1 MHHLSSGVQ
10 NGIARWTDSADSH
23 RLAGSLLLLLLT
35 SASAEC
41 SVWVWAAPATN
52 NHESQSSLRPSL
64 EKSFTSDQ
72 TGLTTNQSTGTTKL
86 TNERGDTQGP
96 GYPESSH
103 SANNIVP
110 HQSMARLNLENI
122 YHYFKWLFIF
132 TMKIEDCLCL
142 TIKFLPHQFP
152 LPVLP
157 LKLN

>member
-1 MHHLSSGVQ
+1 MGLLGGQIPQIATDWLAPCCCCCWHLRVLSAVSGSGLHQ
-10 NGIARWTDSADSH
+10 PPTTTSH
-23 RLAGSLLLLLLT
+23 NPVSGPVWRSHSPQTRQGSPPIR
-35 SASAEC
+35 A
-41 SVWVWAAPATN
+41 
-52 NHESQSSLRPSL
+52 L
-64 EKSFTSDQ
+64 EPR
-72 TGLTTNQSTGTTKL
+72 NWPMREGTTKDL
-86 TNERGDTQGP
+86 V
-96 GYPESSH
+96 YPESSH